1 MYGKRKP
8 EVPPSVAKLQKELKE
23 LAEENSILKSVIA
36 LENFCPRI
44 EMHDYR
50 SGLDDLKRK
59 FFNIMDKFK
68 ENAAKC

>member
-1 MYGKRKP
+1 MAKYEY
-8 EVPPSVAKLQKELKE
+8 EVTETKHVDVPD
-23 LAEENSILKSVIA
+23 
-36 LENFCPRI
+36 CPLCG
-44 EMHDYR
+44 YR